1 MGQISITFQ
10 SSEAVESA
18 IRELAAVLERAKHHN
33 GVEVLPAH
41 FKGVETVSALGISQA
56 GRKIQRVI
64 NFERGILTAKT
75 DCLDRPFNRS

>member
-10 SSEAVESA
+10 SKDAVKDS

-33 GVEVLPAH
+33 GVDVLPAH
-41 FKGVETVSALGISQA
+41 FKGVETVSALGISA
-56 GRKIQRVI
+56 CGRKIKRGI

-75 DCLDRPFNRS
+75 DVLDRPFHER